1 MSKSVKK
8 LGSDR
13 SYKRP
18 QTTYQEQLIAD
29 EIAEKLQ
36 GYEKVDDISEVPLN
50 THIRYFKIEKD
61 GTHTFRTGGFLFNK
75 TNADKYV
82 YLSNGKNSWA
92 VQIISAIFYR
102 KISHTEEIDALHR
115 HYKKKLQ
122 DKDMII
128 NKLKKY
134 IKIKI
139 GSFDESLI
147 STNTETNSASKTETK
162 KVSKTVSKSSGKKI
176 SNKKKSSTAGKKTND
191 IPKKTTNKKK
201 NKTSEKKKSKKSKKS
216 NK

>member
-18 QTTYQEQLIAD
+18 KTTYQEQLTAD

-82 YLSNGKNSWA
+82 YLSNGKNSWV
-92 VQIISAIFYR
+92 VQINGAIFYR

-122 DKDMII
+122 DKDVII
-128 NKLKKY
+128 NKLKKF
-134 IKIKI
+134 IKTKL
-139 GSFDESLI
+139 GSFDESLL
-147 STNTETNSASKTETK
+147 STDTETNN
-162 KVSKTVSKSSGKKI
+162 VPKTVSKSSGKKI
-176 SNKKKSSTAGKKTND
+176 SDKKKSSTSGKKSVD
-191 IPKKTTNKKK
+191 VKKKTTNTKKK
-201 NKTSEKKKSKKSKKS
+201 TSITKKKKSKKS